1 MPDAKKEPKPKKP
14 VERVVVEIYGS
25 EYVFKTDEPEYL
37 RQIAAVVDQQMKQ
50 TARKA
55 RSFDATKIAVMGAL
69 EIADKYCQLRKDYD
83 ELVELLDEK

>member
-1 MPDAKKEPKPKKP
+1 MPNAKAQKQDKQ

-25 EYVFKTDEPEYL
+25 EYVLKTDEPDYL
-37 RQIAAVVDQQMKQ
+37 RQIAAVVDKQMKQ

-55 RSFDATKIAVMGAL
+55 RSFDSTKIAVMGAL

>member
-1 MPDAKKEPKPKKP
+1 MPDAKAQKQDKQ

-25 EYVFKTDEPEYL
+25 EYVLKTDEPDYL
-37 RQIAAVVDQQMKQ
+37 RQIAAVVDKQMKQ

-55 RSFDATKIAVMGAL
+55 RSFDSTKIAVMGAL